1 MILFRLNHGLEL
13 DSLICRDFEKKAK
26 HKNYLFSAG
35 IDLVYEFFKLESKMN
50 NSILSKSVKF
60 FGKNKN
66 TNKFFTKLADEGMV
80 I

>member
-1 MILFRLNHGLEL
+1 
-13 DSLICRDFEKKAK
+13 
-26 HKNYLFSAG
+26 
-35 IDLVYEFFKLESKMN
+35 MN